1 MIWHV
6 CGDENRGFDKE
17 TKIWALENHTSFITA
32 FLQWEWAQIQYP
44 HCSLWLAMCLVDLCP
59 AIFEWCW
66 VDLHLEFVVEFSQVT
81 WHLAC
86 IIKIFSANSQS
97 KVFNWMYFYR
107 LKSKP
112 VKVSLF
118 SQLGEAQNRLSEFEW
133 VYAESLNKWDILVSF
148 YSGLLNNRFDDLC
161 ADGLPVLNKDMI
173 DTLVLPCHHVFS
185 LPSSLFYRYCIWMSD
200 LSSHIH

>member
-1 MIWHV
+1 
-6 CGDENRGFDKE
+6 
-17 TKIWALENHTSFITA
+17 
-32 FLQWEWAQIQYP
+32 
-44 HCSLWLAMCLVDLCP
+44 MCLADLCP

-86 IIKIFSANSQS
+86 IIKLFSANSHS
-97 KVFNWMYFYR
+97 RVFNLTYFYR

-112 VKVSLF
+112 VEVSLF
-118 SQLGEAQNRLSEFEW
+118 SQLGEAQNSLSEFEW

-173 DTLVLPCHHVFS
+173 DTLVVIMFFLYP
-185 LPSSLFYRYCIWMSD
+185 LPSFTGIAFEWVIYLHIFTKNGGRKEEKKGFLMGSLCFVPAVSEWPFVICGITRFMSLYD
-200 LSSHIH
+200 V